1 MRVPIRKGGQYTHLK
16 PDNNITQDKYDE
28 MKANLERLVKVV
40 RPRAAEEVKRLAEF
54 GDFSENA
61 EYQIAKGKLRGINQ
75 RILELEDHIG
85 HAIIILPNKN
95 SHTVQL
101 GSLVTVEIGG
111 KQRTF
116 QILGSS
122 QTDPGSGVISHKSP
136 IGLALMGAEVGETVT
151 VKLANKNVDYKI
163 ISIE

>member
-16 PDNNITQDKYDE
+16 ADNNITQEKYDE

-75 RILELEDHIG
+75 RILELEDRVG
-85 HAIIILPNKN
+85 HAIIIVPNKD

-101 GSLVTVEIGG
+101 GSNVTVEVGG
-111 KQRTF
+111 KQKTF
-116 QILGSS
+116 QILGSA

-136 IGLALMGAEVGETVT
+136 IGAALMGAEVGETVT
-151 VKLANKNVDYKI
+151 VKLANKDVDYKI